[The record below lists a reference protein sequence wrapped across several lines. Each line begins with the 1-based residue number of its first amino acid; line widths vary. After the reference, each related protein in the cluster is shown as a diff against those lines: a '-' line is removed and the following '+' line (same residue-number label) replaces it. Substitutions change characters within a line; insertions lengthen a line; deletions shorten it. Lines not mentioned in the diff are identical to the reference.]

1 MRPTSEQSKTC
12 SHRAR
17 MRTNEPLEF
26 CFDLPLHSLLVGAWP
41 DHAANRMIDPSFA
54 YLAGHGTFRKLLF
67 PSLRLGY
74 LIELAHCLPDSL
86 SPMRKQHV
94 VMRSDYQQPPFRSK
108 QEVIINAPLEAVWS
122 FSMDLTKIPE
132 FHPRV
137 VKVDLLSGKTFRE
150 PGASYQCHL
159 RGGKHTCIE
168 KDIEIIPLQK
178 IVTVLPE
185 DTFGI
190 SKILSDYRVE
200 TTFQTLGHRS
210 TKVEISHYY
219 STTTLKAKLLNLMAK
234 GKIARDTQATLNAA
248 KAKIEAACR
257 AG

>member
-1 MRPTSEQSKTC
+1 
-12 SHRAR
+12 
-17 MRTNEPLEF
+17 L
-26 CFDLPLHSLLVGAWP
+26 
-41 DHAANRMIDPSFA
+41 
-54 YLAGHGTFRKLLF
+54 
-67 PSLRLGY
+67 
-74 LIELAHCLPDSL
+74 
-86 SPMRKQHV
+86 
-94 VMRSDYQQPPFRSK
+94 QPPFRSK
-108 QEVIINAPLEAVWS
+108 QEVIINAPLETVWS

-159 RGGKHTCIE
+159 SGGKHTCIE

-190 SKILSDYRVE
+190 SKILGDYRVE
-200 TTFQTLGHRS
+200 TTFRAIGHLS

-219 STTTLKAKLLNLMAK
+219 STTTLKAKFVNFIAK
-234 GKIARDTQATLNAA
+234 GRLARETQATLNAA
-248 KAKIEAACR
+248 KATIEAGWR
-257 AG
+257 SR

>member
-1 MRPTSEQSKTC
+1 M
-12 SHRAR
+12 
-17 MRTNEPLEF
+17 
-26 CFDLPLHSLLVGAWP
+26 
-41 DHAANRMIDPSFA
+41 
-54 YLAGHGTFRKLLF
+54 
-67 PSLRLGY
+67 
-74 LIELAHCLPDSL
+74 
-86 SPMRKQHV
+86 
-94 VMRSDYQQPPFRSK
+94 QPPFRSK
-108 QEVIINAPLEAVWS
+108 QEVVIEAPLEAVWS

-137 VKVDLLSGKTFRE
+137 VKVDLLSGKTLRE
-150 PGASYQCHL
+150 PGATYHCQLS
-159 RGGKHTCIE
+159 GGKHWCIE

-200 TTFQTLGHRS
+200 TTFQALGARS

-219 STTTLKAKLLNLMAK
+219 STTTLKAKLFNLIAK
-234 GKIARDTQATLNAA
+234 GKIARETQATLNAA
-248 KAKIEAACR
+248 KVTIEAACR

>member
-1 MRPTSEQSKTC
+1 M
-12 SHRAR
+12 
-17 MRTNEPLEF
+17 
-26 CFDLPLHSLLVGAWP
+26 
-41 DHAANRMIDPSFA
+41 
-54 YLAGHGTFRKLLF
+54 
-67 PSLRLGY
+67 
-74 LIELAHCLPDSL
+74 
-86 SPMRKQHV
+86 
-94 VMRSDYQQPPFRSK
+94 QPPFRSK

-137 VKVDLLSGKTFRE
+137 VK
-150 PGASYQCHL
+150 
-159 RGGKHTCIE
+159 
-168 KDIEIIPLQK
+168 IISPQK

-219 STTTLKAKLLNLMAK
+219 STTTLKAKLLNLIAK
-234 GKIARDTQATLNAA
+234 GKIARETQATLNAA
-248 KAKIEAACR
+248 KATIEAACR